1 MTGKVCT
8 QCGYTRKDDD
18 SGSPAVCPKCDVPY
32 AWGKVDVPSPGP
44 ARRRPMVR
52 TEAPSGGLRESMGAA
67 VMMAI
72 GCFAPIFSAP
82 VVGAVNYIG
91 HGNRDGVIVLAMA
104 LLGVALAFAGWVR
117 WLILTGGVALAV
129 SVFDLVALMRHFN
142 QATGNL
148 EASAVGN
155 PFGGIAVAMAKS
167 FQIQWGWIPLIAG
180 AALMIAVGFGFKFKA
195 R

>member
-1 MTGKVCT
+1 MTGKVCV

-18 SGSPAVCPKCDVPY
+18 GGSTAVCPKCDVPY
-32 AWGKVDVPSPGP
+32 AWGRADMPRARP
-44 ARRRPMVR
+44 ARRRERER
-52 TEAPSGGLRESMGAA
+52 TEAPAGGLREAMGSA
-67 VMMAI
+67 VLMAI

-91 HGNRDGVIVLAMA
+91 QGNRDGVIVLGMA

-129 SVFDLVALMRHFN
+129 SVFDLVALTRHFSR
-142 QATGNL
+142 ATGDL

-155 PFGGIAVAMAKS
+155 PFGGIAVAMAQS

-180 AALMIAVGFGFKFKA
+180 AALMIAVGVGFRLKW